1 VRRAIYTFLLVTQ
14 MGIVVTGGAVRLTG
28 SGLGCP
34 TWPQCTPGSYTPVPH
49 QAQGKVHSWI
59 EFGNRLLT
67 FLLVVAILA
76 AIVGAIKWGRNRP
89 DSKVVGL
96 LAAAQFFGLVAQIIV
111 GGISVLTHLNPIA
124 VSAHF
129 LISILLIASTISLRQ
144 RMLNSPRVELQVLTR
159 TMGRVV
165 LALSFIVINLGIVVT
180 GSGPHAG
187 DIMAKRFKFDVRT
200 ISWLHAD
207 TVIALISLTF
217 GLWILIK
224 AIEKDAAKELAAKK
238 IGLFLAICLGQG
250 FIGYTQYFTGVPE
263 LLVGAHLLGST
274 LVWGAIWS
282 FAYSTKLLSRN
293 SAIKNINL

>member
-1 VRRAIYTFLLVTQ
+1 

-89 DSKVVGL
+89 DSKKVGL

-159 TMGRVV
+159 TMGRVI

-207 TVIALISLTF
+207 SVIALISLTF
-217 GLWILIK
+217 GCWILIK

>member
-1 VRRAIYTFLLVTQ
+1 

-34 TWPQCTPGSYTPVPH
+34 TWPECTPGSYTPIPH

-67 FLLVVAILA
+67 FLLVIAILA
-76 AIVGAIKWGRNRP
+76 AVIGAIKWGRKRS
-89 DSKVVGL
+89 DSKIIGW
-96 LAAAQFFGLVAQIIV
+96 LAFAQIFGLVAQIVV

-129 LISILLIASTISLRQ
+129 LISILLISATISLRQ
-144 RMLNSPRVELQVLTR
+144 RMLNIPRVALQMLTR
-159 TMGRVV
+159 KMGRVV
-165 LALSFIVINLGIVVT
+165 LGLSFIVINLGVVVT

-187 DIMAKRFKFDVRT
+187 DLMAKRFKIDPRT

-207 TVIALISLTF
+207 SVIALISLTF
-217 GLWILIK
+217 GLWILIR
-224 AIEKDAAKELAAKK
+224 AIEKDDAKELAGQK

-250 FIGYTQYFTGVPE
+250 LIGYTQYFTGVPE
-263 LLVGAHLLGST
+263 LLVGAHLLGAT

-282 FAYSTKLLSRN
+282 FAFSTKLLARDS
-293 SAIKNINL
+293 SSKTTTL

>member
-1 VRRAIYTFLLVTQ
+1 

-76 AIVGAIKWGRNRP
+76 AIVGAIKWGRNRL
-89 DSKVVGL
+89 DSKIVGL

-207 TVIALISLTF
+207 SVIALISLTF
-217 GLWILIK
+217 GCWILIK
-224 AIEKDAAKELAAKK
+224 AIEKDATKELAAQK

-250 FIGYTQYFTGVPE
+250 LIGYTQYFTGVPE

>member
-1 VRRAIYTFLLVTQ
+1 

-89 DSKVVGL
+89 DSKIVGL

-159 TMGRVV
+159 TMGRVI

-207 TVIALISLTF
+207 SVIALISLTF
-217 GLWILIK
+217 GCWILIK

>member
-1 VRRAIYTFLLVTQ
+1 

-76 AIVGAIKWGRNRP
+76 AIVGAIKWGRNRL
-89 DSKVVGL
+89 DSKIVGL

-207 TVIALISLTF
+207 SVIALISLTF
-217 GLWILIK
+217 GCWILVK
-224 AIEKDAAKELAAKK
+224 AIEKDATKELAAQK

-250 FIGYTQYFTGVPE
+250 LIGYTQYFTGVPE

-274 LVWGAIWS
+274 LVWGSIWS

>member
-1 VRRAIYTFLLVTQ
+1 VKRAIYTFLLVTQ

-76 AIVGAIKWGRNRP
+76 AIVGAIKWGRNRL
-89 DSKVVGL
+89 DSKIVGL

-207 TVIALISLTF
+207 SVIALISLTF
-217 GLWILIK
+217 GCWILIK
-224 AIEKDAAKELAAKK
+224 AIEKDATKELAAQK

-250 FIGYTQYFTGVPE
+250 LIGYTQYFTGVPE

>member
-1 VRRAIYTFLLVTQ
+1 

-89 DSKVVGL
+89 DSKIVGL

-207 TVIALISLTF
+207 SVIALISLTF
-217 GLWILIK
+217 GCWILIK
-224 AIEKDAAKELAAKK
+224 AIEKDATKVLAAQK

-282 FAYSTKLLSRN
+282 FAYSTKLLSSN